1 MYKEKIRELN
11 ESIERKEF
19 LFQLKEQKWSAI
31 EEIMVNYARE
41 DEKLQ
46 RMLAD
51 LRYIWD
57 DVSTQRNVKNVL
69 QENEHLKKVISEQEE
84 KISILSQ
91 KLQESFTAWNSNEMG
106 NMTQFSS
113 AKKGTSDESK

>member
-1 MYKEKIRELN
+1 
-11 ESIERKEF
+11 
-19 LFQLKEQKWSAI
+19 
-31 EEIMVNYARE
+31 MVNYARE